1 MTVLVQASSLL
12 PHQRETLRLEQE
24 KEAQEKLVSDYL
36 EIEHE
41 RRARWTAEGAV
52 EKPHDYEDELALGL
66 AASMESQPVYTSDAE
81 YQAIAAVKNL
91 VALGYSSER
100 IESILSKALL

>member
-12 PHQRETLRLEQE
+12 PHQRQSLRLEQE

-41 RRARWTAEGAV
+41 RRARWTAEGAI
-52 EKPHDYEDELALGL
+52 EKSHYEDDLTLAL
-66 AASMESQPVYTSDAE
+66 AASMESQPVDTSDAE

-91 VALGYSSER
+91 VALGYSPKR

>member
-41 RRARWTAEGAV
+41 RRVRWHAEGAV
-52 EKPHDYEDELALGL
+52 EKSHDDDYDL
-66 AASMESQPVYTSDAE
+66 D
-81 YQAIAAVKNL
+81 I
-91 VALGYSSER
+91 
-100 IESILSKALL
+100 

>member
-24 KEAQEKLVSDYL
+24 KEAQ
-36 EIEHE
+36 
-41 RRARWTAEGAV
+41 
-52 EKPHDYEDELALGL
+52 DELALGL
-66 AASMESQPVYTSDAE
+66 AASMESQPVDTSDAE